1 MKSVR
6 SRNEEVRIGK
16 KNEIENYRRGSEEAS
31 PSERDGEVRKAAD
44 GIE

>member
-6 SRNEEVRIGK
+6 SRNEEVR
-16 KNEIENYRRGSEEAS
+16 IENYRRGSEEAS